1 LRRLGRHIDSL
12 ENGVQKVIDSAGDP
26 ADEAGRI
33 FGKACYATDQ
43 TGGRSQYNIE
53 RIR

>member
-1 LRRLGRHIDSL
+1 LRRLGRHIASL

-26 ADEAGRI
+26 AHETGRI
-33 FGKACYATDQ
+33 FGKACYASNQ
-43 TGGRSQYNIE
+43 TGGRSQHDIE